1 MNEKQQPA
9 LSAMS
14 RWETAAAL
22 CWIPVHVVGLP
33 LLLAY
38 LRPGISAADLNFWVY
53 VIGTAYL
60 GSFCIRFLRRDFDPL
75 CDNLPRILIQILA
88 FYGYMLLGNLLV
100 GGLLNMVLPGQNPN
114 NQAVADLAAEAGGK
128 ITVMTVILAP
138 VLEEL
143 MFRAGLFGLL
153 RRYNRVLAYAVV
165 ILAFAAYHVWAY
177 ALAEPLYWLFMLQY
191 VPVTFLLCR
200 LYEKTGTIWSS
211 ILLHIL
217 VNAASLWALSTLRGL
232 GL

>member
-22 CWIPVHVVGLP
+22 CWIPIHVVGLP

-75 CDNLPRILIQILA
+75 CDNLPRILIQILV
-88 FYGYMLLGNLLV
+88 FYSW
-100 GGLLNMVLPGQNPN
+100 
-114 NQAVADLAAEAGGK
+114 
-128 ITVMTVILAP
+128 
-138 VLEEL
+138 
-143 MFRAGLFGLL
+143 
-153 RRYNRVLAYAVV
+153 RRSWR
-165 ILAFAAYHVWAY
+165 
-177 ALAEPLYWLFMLQY
+177 
-191 VPVTFLLCR
+191 
-200 LYEKTGTIWSS
+200 S
-211 ILLHIL
+211 
-217 VNAASLWALSTLRGL
+217 
-232 GL
+232 